1 LFWFAPFPDDDS
13 FLANSSLVGY
23 ITNQQ
28 SSTTRMI
35 ATKQYDYLNRLLT
48 VSSAPSASGQIPV
61 AFNYAYNMA
70 NQRTRAGLNDSS
82 GWTYEY
88 DYLGQVTSGKRAW
101 SDGTMV
107 PGEQFQ
113 YTFDNIGNRIA
124 TLAGG
129 DQNGGSLRSATYTAN
144 NLNEYSSRTVP
155 GASDIIGAADV
166 NGAVTVNG
174 QSTYRHG
181 QYYQT
186 ALTLTNGSGAIWQS
200 VTNAVVDGTTNSVT
214 GNIFLP
220 PSAENFTYDLD
231 GNLKSDGRWTNTW
244 DAENRLVT
252 IQGLSGL
259 PTGANKQLQF
269 VYDWQGRRIQKI
281 VSNWNGSSYV
291 TQYTNRFLYD
301 GWNLI
306 AELNGANNAL
316 IRSYIWGMDLSRSF
330 QGAGGAGGL
339 LTVKTVN
346 ANPLFV
352 AYDGNGNV
360 SSLVDGTTGTNAA
373 QFVYGPFGELLQIS
387 PPTTTNSCPIRFS
400 SKYYDD
406 ETDLAYYGY
415 RYFNPNEGRWLNFDP
430 VGERGGYNPFVF
442 VNNKST
448 DAVDILGWWGAEDHY
463 DMISSWLRIKHLK
476 NNNYWEYNWHCI
488 LLNVYDLLKA
498 GNDDVDGTGPFDIVA
513 FCDAQ
518 STQNAYQHSMRA
530 PNQTVAAAQA
540 MYDMFI
546 QAHVVTALQK
556 SDYARM
562 AIKQNNTLLAKGY
575 MDDAIR
581 ILGQA
586 QHPVADSTSPAH
598 AGFQVWFGPEY
609 LLGGGDDIAWYVS
622 YVLKHHNRETHTIYI
637 DQKVDAV
644 RKLMFFFQSDLD
656 YILSP

>member
-1 LFWFAPFPDDDS
+1 MR
-13 FLANSSLVGY
+13 
-23 ITNQQ
+23 I
-28 SSTTRMI
+28 I
-35 ATKQYDYLNRLLT
+35 ATKQYDYLNRLLA
-48 VSSAPSASGQIPV
+48 VSSAPSGSGQFPV
-61 AFNYAYNMA
+61 SFNYAYNMA

-88 DYLGQVTSGKRAW
+88 DDLGQVTSGKRSW

-166 NGAVTVNG
+166 NGTVTVNG

-200 VTNAVVDGTTNSVT
+200 VTNAVTDGTTNSVT

-220 PSAENFTYDLD
+220 PSTENFTYDLD

-252 IQGLSGL
+252 MQGLTSL

-306 AELNGANNAL
+306 AELNGANNSL
-316 IRSYIWGMDLSRSF
+316 IRSYTWGSDLSGSI
-330 QGAGGAGGL
+330 QGAGGVGGL
-339 LTVKTVN
+339 LTVKP
-346 ANPLFV
+346 ASGDSLFA

-360 SSLVDGTTGTNAA
+360 SALVDATTGTNAA
-373 QFVYGPFGELLQIS
+373 QCVYGPFGELLQIS
-387 PPTTTNSCPIRFS
+387 PTGTNNPNPIRFTT
-400 SKYYDD
+400 KYCDD
-406 ETDLAYYGY
+406 EIDILYFGY
-415 RYFNPNEGRWLNFDP
+415 RYYIPNVGRWGNRDPIAEAGGLN
-430 VGERGGYNPFVF
+430 VLEAAG
-442 VNNKST
+442 NNT
-448 DAVDILGWWGAEDHY
+448 INRYDAVGLAVVESYIDVSLGESRHNWNA
-463 DMISSWLRIKHLK
+463 ISVTFVLGNDGRICPNCKSGVIRMAQIAQSIPEVLPS
-476 NNNYWEYNWHCI
+476 NL
-488 LLNVYDLLKA
+488 LLN
-498 GNDDVDGTGPFDIVA
+498 TGWVLDIQGKPPASYFGPSMPPPFYPFQTFGYRTA
-513 FCDAQ
+513 TEADAPGISGAYFWKQ
-518 STQNAYQHSMRA
+518 FIFFWGVPIWGLTQNFESCGVCIESQGRYHVLGCAYWGQQVGGARHSSVWGLGRRKPVPPSPTFMKLF
-530 PNQTVAAAQA
+530 P
-540 MYDMFI
+540 
-546 QAHVVTALQK
+546 
-556 SDYARM
+556 
-562 AIKQNNTLLAKGY
+562 GY
-575 MDDAIR
+575 
-581 ILGQA
+581 
-586 QHPVADSTSPAH
+586 
-598 AGFQVWFGPEY
+598 Y
-609 LLGGGDDIAWYVS
+609 
-622 YVLKHHNRETHTIYI
+622 
-637 DQKVDAV
+637 
-644 RKLMFFFQSDLD
+644 
-656 YILSP
+656 